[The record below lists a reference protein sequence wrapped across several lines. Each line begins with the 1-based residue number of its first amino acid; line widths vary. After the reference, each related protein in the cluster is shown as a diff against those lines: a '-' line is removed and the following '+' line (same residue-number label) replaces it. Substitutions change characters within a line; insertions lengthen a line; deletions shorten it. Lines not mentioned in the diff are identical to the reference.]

1 MMSKSKRLFS
11 RAKDLI
17 PGGVNSPVRFYEPYP
32 FFASKANG
40 SKIFDVDK
48 NAYIDY
54 CMGYGALIL
63 GHNYKPVMNSVK
75 SQLSKGSL
83 FCIPTEGE
91 VELAELIGK
100 CVPCAEMVRLVNTGT
115 EATMHAIRLARAYT
129 KQKKII
135 KFEGCYH
142 GAHDYVLVKAGS
154 GAAHQ
159 GIPISEGMVD
169 GIAENTLVVPY
180 NDPSA
185 LESAIENNGVAAVI
199 IEPVIANMGLILPE
213 KGFLNDV
220 RKITQQNNVLL
231 IFDEVVTGFR
241 LALGG
246 AQEYYN
252 VMPDIATFAKALANG
267 FPIAAIAGRKEVME
281 HLTPTGRVYQASTF
295 AGNPISVAASIAT
308 LKILLNNKNS
318 LYSKISR
325 MCDGIVKGI
334 KDSLRSL
341 KFEATV
347 NSLGSMFQIFFT
359 DATVRDYESAK
370 RSDTKLFKKLF
381 DHLLEEG
388 VFVPPSQFETCFV
401 SYSHND
407 DDVKKAIESFE
418 GALKKVKD

>member
-91 VELAELIGK
+91 VELAELIGR

-185 LESAIENNGVAAVI
+185 LESAIENNGIAAVI

>member
-1 MMSKSKRLFS
+1 MNRSKKLFF
-11 RAKDLI
+11 RAKDRI
-17 PGGVNSPVRFYEPYP
+17 PGGVNSPVRFYDPYP
-32 FFASKANG
+32 FFTTKANG

-48 NAYIDY
+48 NTYIDY
-54 CMGYGALIL
+54 CMGYGAVLL
-63 GHNYKPVMNSVK
+63 GHNYKTVTNSVK
-75 SQLSKGSL
+75 AQLERGSL
-83 FCIPTEGE
+83 FCTPTEGE
-91 VELAELIGK
+91 VELAELIAK

-129 KQKKII
+129 NKSKIV

-159 GIPISEGMVD
+159 GIPVSDGMLD
-169 GIAENTLVVPY
+169 GTAENTLVVPY
-180 NDPSA
+180 NDPAA
-185 LESAIENNGVAAVI
+185 LEDVIQNNSIAAVI
-199 IEPVIANMGLILPE
+199 MEPVIANMGLILPD

-220 RKITQQNNVLL
+220 RKITQQSDVLL

-252 VMPDIATFAKALANG
+252 VMPDIATFAKAIANG
-267 FPIAAIAGRKEVME
+267 FPIAAITGKRDVME
-281 HLTPTGRVYQASTF
+281 HLSPLGKVYQASTF
-295 AGNPISVAASIAT
+295 AGNPISVAASLAT
-308 LKILLNNKNS
+308 LKMLFKNKNL
-318 LYSKISR
+318 LYPKVNNA
-325 MCDGIVKGI
+325 CNEIVKGI
-334 KDSLRSL
+334 RDSLSNL

-359 DATVRDYESAK
+359 DNAVMNYETAK
-370 RSDTKLFKKLF
+370 RSDIKLFKRFF

-401 SYSHND
+401 SYSHNK
-407 DDVKKAIESFE
+407 DDVKQTIESFE
-418 GALKKVKD
+418 NALKRVKG

>member
-1 MMSKSKRLFS
+1 MNRSKKLFF
-11 RAKDLI
+11 RAKDRI

-32 FFASKANG
+32 FFTTKANG

-48 NAYIDY
+48 NTYIDY
-54 CMGYGALIL
+54 CMGYGAVLL
-63 GHNYKPVMNSVK
+63 GHNYKTVTDSVK
-75 SQLSKGSL
+75 AQLERGSL
-83 FCIPTEGE
+83 FCTPTEGE
-91 VELAELIGK
+91 VELAELIAK

-129 KQKKII
+129 NKSKIV

-159 GIPISEGMVD
+159 GIPVSDGMLD
-169 GIAENTLVVPY
+169 GTAENTLVVPY
-180 NDPSA
+180 NDPAA
-185 LESAIENNGVAAVI
+185 LEDVIQNNSIAAVI
-199 IEPVIANMGLILPE
+199 MEPVIANMGLILPD

-220 RKITQQNNVLL
+220 RKITQQSDVLL

-252 VMPDIATFAKALANG
+252 VMPDIATFAKAIANG
-267 FPIAAIAGRKEVME
+267 FPIAAITGKRDVME
-281 HLTPTGRVYQASTF
+281 HLSPLGKVYQASTF
-295 AGNPISVAASIAT
+295 AGNPISVAASLAT
-308 LKILLNNKNS
+308 LKMLFKNKNL
-318 LYSKISR
+318 LYPKVNNA
-325 MCDGIVKGI
+325 CNEIVKGI
-334 KDSLRSL
+334 RDSLSNL

-359 DATVRDYESAK
+359 DNAVMNYETAK
-370 RSDTKLFKKLF
+370 RSDIKLFKRFF

-401 SYSHND
+401 SYSHNK
-407 DDVKKAIESFE
+407 DDVKQTIESFE
-418 GALKKVKD
+418 NALKRVKG

>member
-91 VELAELIGK
+91 VELAELIGR

-142 GAHDYVLVKAGS
+142 GAHDYVLIKAGS

-185 LESAIENNGVAAVI
+185 LESAIENNGIAAVI

>member
-91 VELAELIGK
+91 VELAELIGR
-100 CVPCAEMVRLVNTGT
+100 CVRCAEMVRLVNTGT

-185 LESAIENNGVAAVI
+185 LESAIENNGIAAVI

>member
-1 MMSKSKRLFS
+1 MNRSKKLFF
-11 RAKDLI
+11 RAKDRI

-32 FFASKANG
+32 FFTTKANG

-48 NAYIDY
+48 NTYIDY
-54 CMGYGALIL
+54 CMGYGAVLL
-63 GHNYKPVMNSVK
+63 GHNYKTVTNSVK
-75 SQLSKGSL
+75 AQLERGSL
-83 FCIPTEGE
+83 FCTPTEGE
-91 VELAELIGK
+91 VELAELIAK

-129 KQKKII
+129 NKSKIV

-159 GIPISEGMVD
+159 GIPVSDGMLD
-169 GIAENTLVVPY
+169 GTAENTLVVPY
-180 NDPSA
+180 NDPEA
-185 LESAIENNGVAAVI
+185 LEDAIQNNSIAAVI
-199 IEPVIANMGLILPE
+199 MEPVIANMGLILPD

-220 RKITQQNNVLL
+220 RKITQQSDVLL

-252 VMPDIATFAKALANG
+252 VMPDIATFAKAIANG
-267 FPIAAIAGRKEVME
+267 FPIAAITGKRDVME
-281 HLTPTGRVYQASTF
+281 HLSPLGKVYQASTF
-295 AGNPISVAASIAT
+295 AGNPISVAASLAT
-308 LKILLNNKNS
+308 LKMLFKNKNL
-318 LYSKISR
+318 LYPKVNNA
-325 MCDGIVKGI
+325 CNEIVKGI
-334 KDSLRSL
+334 RDSLSNL

-370 RSDTKLFKKLF
+370 RSDIKLFKKLF

-401 SYSHND
+401 SYSHNN
-407 DDVKKAIESFE
+407 DDVKQAIESFE

>member
-1 MMSKSKRLFS
+1 MSKSKRLFS

-83 FCIPTEGE
+83 FCTPTEGE

-180 NDPSA
+180 NDPTA

-318 LYSKISR
+318 LYSKISG

-334 KDSLRSL
+334 KDTLRSL

-359 DATVRDYESAK
+359 DATVRDYDSAK

-401 SYSHND
+401 SYSHNN